1 MVRSKCYFFI
11 FGIIIFPALIWL
23 LSYILQKNFF
33 KMDFQGSSRVLLSH
47 KVLWSGNLWQWHD
60 DALTVFRNFPK
71 RSFSLLGSISKLK
84 KYDILYF
91 INLYN
96 MRYWLLNNCKSRL
109 LKSGY
114 LWKTPLKRHT
124 RIVSYWTRIQKLSCE
139 NRD

>member
-33 KMDFQGSSRVLLSH
+33 KMDFQGSSKVLLSH
-47 KVLWSGNLWQWHD
+47 KVLWSGSLWQWHNN
-60 DALTVFRNFPK
+60 ALTVFRNLPE
-71 RSFSLLGSISKLK
+71 RSFFLLGSISKLK
-84 KYDILYF
+84 KYDTLYF

-109 LKSGY
+109 LKSVY

-124 RIVSYWTRIQKLSCE
+124 RIVSYGTRIQKLWSE